1 METAIWA
8 SGVLLTV
15 TVFAISFS
23 SRIRKLSQRMDAL
36 ERRQRLPS
44 EFPTHED
51 DRTPWQTLAL
61 DHSSKIQAIKAYRE
75 ETGAGL
81 AEAKQAVE
89 KWLKTR

>member
-36 ERRQRLPS
+36 ERRRGLPS
-44 EFPTHED
+44 EFPTD
-51 DRTPWQTLAL
+51 DERTPWQTLAL
-61 DHSSKIQAIKAYRE
+61 DHTSKIQAIKAYRE

>member
-36 ERRQRLPS
+36 ERRRGLPS
-44 EFPTHED
+44 EFPTGE
-51 DRTPWQTLAL
+51 DRTAWQTLAL
-61 DHSSKIQAIKAYRE
+61 DHTSKIQAIKAYRE